1 MTKRVKS
8 TKVGDV
14 FEVPISSTQKRY
26 IQYIV
31 SDLTQLNSDVIRAF
45 KKVYDISDKPSLFNI
60 LSDDVDFFMHTT
72 TKLGIKMEL
81 WSLYGNSD
89 EKGDYRHVVFR
100 DSYDLGN
107 PQIKISERWFVW
119 HINDEEFEYVGK
131 ITGEYRKSEMGLVF
145 SPRGVV
151 ERLKGE
157 NYLGVYPRFE

>member
-1 MTKRVKS
+1 M
-8 TKVGDV
+8 
-14 FEVPISSTQKRY
+14 
-26 IQYIV
+26 
-31 SDLTQLNSDVIRAF
+31 IRAF
-45 KKVYDISDKPSLFNI
+45 KKVYDISDKPSLLNI
-60 LSDDVDFFMHTT
+60 VSDDVDFFMLTT

-131 ITGEYRKSEMGLVF
+131 ITG
-145 SPRGVV
+145 
-151 ERLKGE
+151 
-157 NYLGVYPRFE
+157 